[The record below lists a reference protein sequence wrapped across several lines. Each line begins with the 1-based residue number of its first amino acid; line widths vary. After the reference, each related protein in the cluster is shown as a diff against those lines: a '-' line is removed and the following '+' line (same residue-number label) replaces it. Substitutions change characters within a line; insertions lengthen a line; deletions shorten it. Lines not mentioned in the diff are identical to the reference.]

1 LNLVIDIS
9 VFIDRLFIY
18 SEERSRRA
26 RNVFR
31 IVDKKG
37 YNVFEPQVFG
47 IELASQLIRRKPR
60 DIAKRV
66 YDEIIERVI
75 VVEEIGYDLLL
86 NIAFQTGC
94 RAIDTYYIATVSIV
108 DGILISADK
117 VMVTNA
123 RRYGVD
129 AYYIHDDRE
138 YNELMSKLQ

>member
-1 LNLVIDIS
+1 
-9 VFIDRLFIY
+9 
-18 SEERSRRA
+18 
-26 RNVFR
+26 VFR